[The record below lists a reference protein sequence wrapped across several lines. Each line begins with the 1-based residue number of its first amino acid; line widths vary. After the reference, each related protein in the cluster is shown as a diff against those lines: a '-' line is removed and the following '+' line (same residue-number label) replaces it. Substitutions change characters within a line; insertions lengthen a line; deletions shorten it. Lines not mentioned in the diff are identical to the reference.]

1 MAQIAGELYVSLN
14 TVRTHMRSAYATI
27 PGHTRPVLVE
37 VSSARSGMR
46 PDAAVSAHRVWAWAG
61 GPGAVEWHRDTRC
74 PWPDAAVHRRGRAW
88 GFPVDPGWDLRRD
101 GAWYDLVGGEAD
113 QVAPIAHRFAMLW
126 QAASRLHVE
135 SSSTRVVRIGSRIS
149 EASCPGRCAAACSP
163 GSAAVARRGC
173 CVYATRLAGETIIP

>member
-1 MAQIAGELYVSLN
+1 MAQIVGELYVSLN
-14 TVRTHMRSAYATI
+14 TTTSLSRLIRINRARSA
-27 PGHTRPVLVE
+27 RPVVRQNVAGNRADDAQSGRLRGNVHAP
-37 VSSARSGMR
+37 ARPSM
-46 PDAAVSAHRVWAWAG
+46 
-61 GPGAVEWHRDTRC
+61 
-74 PWPDAAVHRRGRAW
+74 

-135 SSSTRVVRIGSRIS
+135 SGSTGFVRIGWRIS
-149 EASCPGRCAAACSP
+149 AAACPGRCAAACSP

-173 CVYATRLAGETIIP
+173 CVYTARLAGETIVP